1 MTYQELLLAIQDE
14 NCNLEF
20 LGSRAEMARNE
31 MQEYEDKCEASEEY
45 LEFLHDKL
53 ARGDFEE

>member
-20 LGSRAEMARNE
+20 LGSRAEMARSE
-31 MQEYEDKCEASEEY
+31 MMEYEDKCEESENR
-45 LEFLHDKL
+45 LEFLQDKL
-53 ARGDFEE
+53 AQGDFEE